1 MDDIAWRIGG
11 FYFFESCFAVEN
23 INTQFFQLGN
33 SGSGVFLT
41 ENRKPTQP
49 LGIAFAKLD
58 REPITFVCRIDPF
71 AEAFNLRVYEIL
83 ERMDVDQK

>member
-11 FYFFESCFAVEN
+11 FYFFESCFAIEDMN
-23 INTQFFQLGN
+23 AQFFDLGD

-41 ENRKPTQP
+41 ENLNPTKP

-58 REPITFVCRIDPF
+58 YEPITFVCRINQI

-83 ERMDVDQK
+83 KQIDQN